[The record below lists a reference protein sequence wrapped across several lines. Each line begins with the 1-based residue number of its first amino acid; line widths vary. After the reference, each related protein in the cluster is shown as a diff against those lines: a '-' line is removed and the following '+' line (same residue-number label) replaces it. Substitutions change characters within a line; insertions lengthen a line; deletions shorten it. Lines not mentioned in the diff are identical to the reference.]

1 MIRTIIKESWDE
13 DPAKR
18 PTFERI
24 AILLKAEY
32 QAMASGEMLDHSE
45 RLIDKSARSFRAH
58 ARNTNERVNEAIDE
72 TI

>member
-32 QAMASGEMLDHSE
+32 RTMASGEMLNHSE
-45 RLIDKSARSFRAH
+45 RLIDKSVRSFRIH
-58 ARNTNERVNEAIDE
+58 ARHTEERLNEAIDE
-72 TI
+72 TV